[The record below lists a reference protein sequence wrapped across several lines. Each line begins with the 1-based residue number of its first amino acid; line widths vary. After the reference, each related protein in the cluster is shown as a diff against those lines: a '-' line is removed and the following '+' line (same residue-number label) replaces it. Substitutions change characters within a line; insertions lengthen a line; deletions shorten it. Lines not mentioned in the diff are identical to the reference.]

1 MPPATDPPTG
11 RRSSTRPDGSSRW
24 RADRRAPFAQPP
36 PSHWRA
42 HWCCVRRQG
51 GIIVDLGKLGRQAEE
66 LLASQKAQ
74 DALHSEKAEQVSDE
88 ALEKA
93 GHIASRL
100 TGGTYDDRIEDL
112 KRQADKRI
120 GDE

>member
-1 MPPATDPPTG
+1 M
-11 RRSSTRPDGSSRW
+11 
-24 RADRRAPFAQPP
+24 
-36 PSHWRA
+36 
-42 HWCCVRRQG
+42 
-51 GIIVDLGKLGRQAEE
+51 DLGKLGRQAEE